1 MSLNTLL
8 FCGLGLKLIPLI
20 VKAGLAILGI
30 ASHRAL
36 RAPAPMNLS
45 PALMALCPVTQV
57 VSGALTLLS
66 LALETALSCAD
77 LPSLISWPI
86 RMALFAASVL
96 GSTALSLTS
105 CAADQLCACTHGLLL
120 AVLTPR

>member
-1 MSLNTLL
+1 MSLNMLL

-20 VKAGLAILGI
+20 VKAGLEILGI
-30 ASHRAL
+30 ASYRAFPPQAL
-36 RAPAPMNLS
+36 MNLS
-45 PALMALCPVTQV
+45 PALMALCPVTHV
-57 VSGALTLLS
+57 VSGVLTLLS

-77 LPSLISWPI
+77 IPSLISWPI

-96 GSTALSLTS
+96 GSTAFSLTG
-105 CAADQLCACTHGLLL
+105 CAADQLCVCTHGMLL